1 LREMGSRVVEKSVIG
16 VVDYDPDQSK
26 IASTQCSIS
35 APVNA
40 DIRRGTFVR
49 IGEGTSYFIAQ
60 VIGGPYFSDIKGVS
74 SKARYMAELSSYIED
89 GIERAQ
95 LSRPAPGTVVAPAES
110 AEVQRLL
117 GVSGDIHL
125 GSLATER
132 RFAVTLNVPTISR
145 HLGIFGT
152 TGSGKSNTIQVL
164 MEETVNQ
171 GFAVLVFDIEGEYVE
186 MDKPTDMLAEQLATF
201 EMKPAGVKDLKVYV
215 PNPAS
220 TKREDASRFGIK
232 FTDVEKA
239 VFSEV
244 AELNRIEYLYFKDII
259 DKILAVIPESETIKL
274 STIIDRLARRLRAQ
288 VDNPTLPP
296 IVAEAHTTL
305 FSKLNLIT
313 DMNIIDVE
321 APSMKM
327 EEVFK
332 AGRLS
337 VVDFSDTSDYVRN
350 IVIAEL
356 LREVWRYK
364 IAHPETPKLLI
375 VIEEAHAFISKEKR
389 DRMLATL
396 MLIIETARRGR
407 KRGLNLGI
415 VTQQPTH
422 LPTELLELCNTR
434 IIHRTNSTANIEV
447 LRESTGNV
455 PDEMWNTVTSLG
467 RGEAIVSTPQYYSR
481 ALQIIVRP
489 CHSKRI
495 ATE

>member
-1 LREMGSRVVEKSVIG
+1 MREMGSRVVEKSVIG
-16 VVDYDPDQSK
+16 VVDYDSDQSK
-26 IASTQCSIS
+26 VASTQCSIS
-35 APVNA
+35 TPLNA
-40 DIRRGTFVR
+40 NLKRGTFVK
-49 IGEGTSYFIAQ
+49 IGEGASYYMAQ
-60 VIGGPYFSDIKGVS
+60 IIGGPYFSDAKGVA
-74 SKARYMAELSSYIED
+74 SKARYVAEISSYMED
-89 GIERAQ
+89 GMERAL
-95 LSRPAPGTVVAPAES
+95 LSRPSPGAVVEPAES
-110 AEVQRLL
+110 IEVHRLL

-132 RFAVTLNVPTISR
+132 RFGVTLNVPTISR

-164 MEETVNQ
+164 MEETVNH

-186 MDKPTDMLAEQLATF
+186 MDKPTDMLTEQLGTF

-220 TKREDASRFGIK
+220 TKRDDAVRFGIRFDNVDK
-232 FTDVEKA
+232 G
-239 VFSEV
+239 VFSEIG
-244 AELNRIEYLYFKDII
+244 ELSRIEYLYFKDVT
-259 DKILAVIPESETIKL
+259 DKILAVMPESQKITLKM
-274 STIIDRLARRLRAQ
+274 IIDRLAGRLRAQ
-288 VDNPTLPP
+288 TDNPTLPP

-305 FSKLNLIT
+305 FSKLSLMADLGIV
-313 DMNIIDVE
+313 DVK
-321 APSMKM
+321 APSVNM
-327 EEVFK
+327 EDVFK

-337 VVDFSDTSDYVRN
+337 VIDFSDASDYVRN

-356 LREVWRYK
+356 LQKVWKYK
-364 IAHPETPKLLI
+364 IAHPESCKLLI

-396 MLIIETARRGR
+396 MLLIETARRGR

-455 PDEMWNTVTSLG
+455 PDEMWNTVTALG
-467 RGEAIVSTPQYYSR
+467 RGEAIVSTPQFYSR
-481 ALQIIVRP
+481 ALQILVRP
-489 CHSKRI
+489 CASKRI

>member
-1 LREMGSRVVEKSVIG
+1 MREMSSRVVEKSVIG
-16 VVDYDPDQSK
+16 VVDYDSDQSK

-35 APVNA
+35 TPLNA
-40 DIRRGTFVR
+40 DLKRGFFVK
-49 IGEGTSYFIAQ
+49 IGEGSSYFLAQ
-60 VIGGPYFSDIKGVS
+60 IIGGPYFSDTKGVS
-74 SKARYMAELSSYIED
+74 SKARYLAELSSYMED
-89 GIERAQ
+89 GMERAL
-95 LSRPAPGTVVAPAES
+95 LSRPAPGTVVEPAES
-110 AEVQRLL
+110 LEVHRLL

-132 RFAVTLNVPTISR
+132 RFGVTLNVPTMSR
-145 HLGIFGT
+145 HIGVFGT

-164 MEETVNQ
+164 MEETLDQ
-171 GFAVLVFDIEGEYVE
+171 GFGVLVFDIEGEYID
-186 MDKPTDMLAEQLATF
+186 MDKPTEMLIEQLGTF

-215 PNPAS
+215 PNPS
-220 TKREDASRFGIK
+220 TSKREDAVRFGIG
-232 FTDVEKA
+232 FNDFEKGL
-239 VFSEV
+239 FSEV
-244 AELNRIEYLYFKDII
+244 AELSRIEYLYFKDVI
-259 DKILAVIPESETIKL
+259 DKIMAVIPDSETITL
-274 STIIDRLARRLRAQ
+274 NAVIDRLTRRLRAQ
-288 VDNPTLPP
+288 TDNPSLPP
-296 IVAEAHTTL
+296 IIAEAHTTL
-305 FSKLNLIT
+305 FSKLNLVA
-313 DMNIIDVE
+313 DLDIIDVKT
-321 APSMKM
+321 PTVKM
-327 EEVFK
+327 DEIFK

-337 VVDFSDTSDYVRN
+337 VVDFSDASDYVRN
-350 IVIAEL
+350 MVIAEML
-356 LREVWRYK
+356 HKVWKYK
-364 IAHPETPKLLI
+364 IAHPESAKLLI

-396 MLIIETARRGR
+396 MLLIETARRGR

-481 ALQIIVRP
+481 ALQILVRP
-489 CHSKRI
+489 CASKRF